1 MISLAFLCRKSYS
14 ETTVHNPK
22 ASKEICQGP
31 HYTACMQT
39 LLSAESMMEMNTDKH
54 KNI

>member
-31 HYTACMQT
+31 HYTCMQT
-39 LLSAESMMEMNTDKH
+39 LLSAESMMEMNTDKR
-54 KNI
+54 KDI